1 MEYLLQKA
9 FEGAS
14 QKYTPEQMAA
24 ILDKMVEA
32 HNYLAKLCYGWGL
45 VFIAC
50 FTILVVLAIRSE
62 LNYRKIKKRLDVTK
76 GFLVEVRENEKHF
89 VRPGEESDIF
99 GRIHKR

>member
-50 FTILVVLAIRSE
+50 FTILFVLAIRSE
-62 LNYRKIKKRLDVTK
+62 INYRKLKKK
-76 GFLVEVRENEKHF
+76 LVRHMGQAGLVMKNHVLAIDRK
-89 VRPGEESDIF
+89 
-99 GRIHKR
+99 